1 MKKEHRD
8 ILKIL
13 ISFVVL
19 FALYHLAEFMLLFK
33 NSISG
38 FFVFQF
44 LFFLSAWILG
54 NWNQKNGF
62 DFWALSFSKLKTK
75 YVIIGIVLGIIL
87 YGIPYIISL
96 SLGIEFIS
104 KIPIWTDILKA
115 SIPFAFG
122 VIFSSFSED
131 ILTRATVFR
140 LFNNKIKTRWIVL
153 ISAMVYLLNH
163 IYRLNDGFDTLS
175 YLLLLGVLF
184 IIPLIF
190 TKNLWITGF
199 MHWSGNTFFYVTHNV
214 VQTENN
220 LNYITPNQIFAI
232 WILILIPI
240 IWYFF
245 RRFKT
250 TINKNS

>member
-1 MKKEHRD
+1 MIKNVAQ
-8 ILKIL
+8 LKL
-13 ISFVVL
+13 SISFAVL
-19 FALYHLAEFMLLFK
+19 FVLYHSAEYMLLFK
-33 NSISG
+33 NSVGG

-44 LFFLSAWILG
+44 LFFLLSWILG
-54 NWNQKNGF
+54 NWNKKNGF
-62 DFWALSFSKLKTK
+62 SFWGLSFSKLKPK
-75 YVIIGIVLGIIL
+75 HVLIGIILGVIL

-104 KIPIWTDILKA
+104 KIPPLIDILKS

-140 LFNNKIKTRWIVL
+140 LFDNKIKTCWIIL

-163 IYRLNDGFDTLS
+163 IYRLHDGFDTLS
-175 YLLLLGVLF
+175 YLFLLGVLF

-199 MHWSGNTFFYVTHNV
+199 MHWSGNTFFFVTHNV
-214 VQTENN
+214 IQTTSNS
-220 LNYITPNQIFAI
+220 NYITPNQIFAL

-240 IWYFF
+240 AGYFF
-245 RRFKT
+245 RRFKSKL
-250 TINKNS
+250 I